1 MSGAATAGLEMYN
14 LNPSFVYSFG
24 TSLYIDR
31 FCYGCQNHSVNW
43 FISFLFY
50 FIFLFFYFYSVLY
63 VTEGRIKCGDAGR
76 RRSHVT
82 RCQEMRWR
90 SSWNWCHRQPSSTIN
105 HETTL
110 YLSPYA
116 STSSRPLYSIFIS
129 PPNCLYIPSSSQ
141 PNPDPLW
148 QTAPTSGLSS
158 QSFTTLSTGNSLMLP
173 TTSLAA
179 QSAPSCCRMPSSQH
193 LQHHLS

>member
-50 FIFLFFYFYSVLY
+50 LIFLFFYFYSVLY

-90 SSWNWCHRQPSSTIN
+90 SSWNWCPSSTIIDHQSRN
-105 HETTL
+105 HA
-110 YLSPYA
+110 LS
-116 STSSRPLYSIFIS
+116 F
-129 PPNCLYIPSSSQ
+129 
-141 PNPDPLW
+141 
-148 QTAPTSGLSS
+148 
-158 QSFTTLSTGNSLMLP
+158 SLRFNLFQ
-173 TTSLAA
+173 TSLLHFYF
-179 QSAPSCCRMPSSQH
+179 PSELPLHS
-193 LQHHLS
+193 LQLTA